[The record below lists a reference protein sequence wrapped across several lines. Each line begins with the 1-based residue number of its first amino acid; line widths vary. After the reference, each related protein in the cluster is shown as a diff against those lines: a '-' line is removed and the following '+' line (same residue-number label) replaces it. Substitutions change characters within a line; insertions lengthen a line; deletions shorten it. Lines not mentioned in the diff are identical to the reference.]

1 MSYTSRSLLCV
12 AVKAMKR
19 LGISA
24 EGPIP
29 KSAVQELLSDGEV
42 VEFLCPKT
50 ISTQVYVD

>member
-1 MSYTSRSLLCV
+1 
-12 AVKAMKR
+12 MKC